1 MSDSSTQHEYIV
13 TVKAGVD
20 WQVVNDELTRDTAAD
35 ASVDSAKVPDRSVD
49 VAKLRSNNKRNTH
62 YALTDA
68 EAQALRND
76 SRIEA
81 VQKRTTIGLKKLSAI
96 QSGPFNRSSSGG
108 KNWGLLRHTNTSSV
122 PPLGS
127 TSTNSYNYVLDGTG
141 VDVVIQDTGVQAD
154 HPEFQD
160 AQGISRVQQIDWS
173 AYDSDWTSGSV
184 LPYQDLNEYG
194 HGTHVAGTVAGKTH
208 GWAKNARIYSQ
219 NNVAETSAMNDFD
232 AFDSLLTWHNSK
244 NGSRPTVVNMSYGFV
259 TALVSLDSGNGFM
272 FLLVDGTSITINNFT
287 QDSIG
292 TGGFF
297 RGASQST
304 TQLSFWQGRGCV
316 LDGPNNFNGY
326 EFYWVNNRVPSID
339 ADVQQCLDAGIVF
352 VQASGNDSQK
362 IDVPGGQ
369 DWDNRLTGVGGTI
382 ESYYYCRGASPTTD
396 TGDNIVI
403 GALSTSGYE
412 SQESKAPFSNSGPGI
427 DLYAA
432 GESIYSSVP
441 TNSYGYLQGTSM
453 ASPQVAGM
461 CACLLQ
467 AHPDWTPAQVKNW
480 MINNAS
486 LNEMYTPDIADDSL
500 QHFETYPYTDRT
512 LNTGPNRI
520 AYFPMNGAS
529 PFGYSSS

>member
-20 WQVVNDELTRDTAAD
+20 WQVVNDELTRDTTAD

-81 VQKRTTIGLKKLSAI
+81 VERIDLTGKAIPFAI
-96 QSGPFNRSSSGG
+96 QSGTFSRNDSTSQ
-108 KNWGLLRHTNTSSV
+108 NWGLLRHTNTSSV
-122 PPLGS
+122 PTLGS
-127 TSTNSYNYVLDGTG
+127 SSTNPYNYVLDGTG
-141 VDVVIQDTGVQAD
+141 VDVVIMDTGVQAD

-160 AQGISRVQQIDWS
+160 AEGVSRVQQIDWS
-173 AYDSDWTSGSV
+173 QYDSDWTSGTVS
-184 LPYQDLNEYG
+184 PYQDTHG

-208 GWAKNARIYSQ
+208 GWAKNARIYSI
-219 NNVAETSAMNDFD
+219 NNVDGAVDQMNEAD
-232 AFDSLLTWHNSK
+232 AFDSLIAWHKSK
-244 NGSRPTVVNMSYGFV
+244 NGSRPTVVNASYGKV
-259 TALVSLDSGNGFM
+259 QALVSINNGNGFVM
-272 FLLVDGTSITINNFT
+272 YDPDTGQYTSV
-287 QDSIG
+287 G
-292 TGGFF
+292 TGGVF
-297 RGASQST
+297 RGVSNSS
-304 TQLSFWQGRGCV
+304 TQLSFWNGRGLV
-316 LDGPNNFNGY
+316 LGPTYTTSDPTITYNF
-326 EFYWVNNRVPSID
+326 VNFRSASTD
-339 ADVQQCLDAGIVF
+339 ADVQTALDEGIIFVTAAGN
-352 VQASGNDSQK
+352 SSSKMDE
-362 IDVPGGQ
+362 PGGQ
-369 DWDNRLTGVGGTI
+369 DWDNRLTLTGSIT
-382 ESYYYCRGASPTTD
+382 SYYYCRGKSPQTD
-396 TGDNIVI
+396 SGNDISV
-403 GALSTSGYE
+403 GALSSSGEE
-412 SQESKAPFSNSGPGI
+412 SQEAKAWFSNSGPGV

-432 GESIYSSVP
+432 GQDIYSSVP
-441 TNSYGYLQGTSM
+441 TNSYSHKQGTSM

-500 QHFETYPYTDRT
+500 AHFNETNKEKT